1 MEQDLHGLLLQ
12 YDGNCKLKKIEFLKM
27 INVEF
32 EIDPNVDMPKKKIA
46 SGLIK
51 AVLKNERK
59 KTADILVIF
68 TSDKTLTD
76 LKKKFFNKE
85 HLTDVIAF
93 RMNEY
98 EEEKVEGE
106 IYISIPQVEKNAK
119 EFEQSYSKELAR
131 IIIHGSLHL
140 LNYDDST
147 ADAKIAMT
155 EKENFLLN
163 KTDWKNL
170 I

>member
-1 MEQDLHGLLLQ
+1 
-12 YDGNCKLKKIEFLKM
+12 M
-27 INVEF
+27 INIQF
-32 EIDPNVDMPKKKIA
+32 EIDPNVDKPNTEI
-46 SGLIK
+46 SSELISRVISTEGVE
-51 AVLKNERK
+51 A
-59 KTADILVIF
+59 ADILVIL
-68 TSDKTLTD
+68 TTDKILIN

-119 EFEQSYSKELAR
+119 EFDQSYPKELAR

-140 LNYDDST
+140 LNYDDDTPDS
-147 ADAKIAMT
+147 KIKMT
-155 EKENFLLN
+155 EKENFYLN
-163 KTDWKNL
+163 KTDWSNL
-170 I
+170 L

>member
-1 MEQDLHGLLLQ
+1 MPAILFEQQ
-12 YDGNCKLKKIEFLKM
+12 VSE
-27 INVEF
+27 IN
-32 EIDPNVDMPKKKIA
+32 N
-46 SGLIK
+46 G
-51 AVLKNERK
+51 
-59 KTADILVIF
+59 
-68 TSDKTLTD
+68 TSDVIKFLEDFGSATGIPALAISRALYSAAIFGYIYNVAIPEYQNIRKNSGKTHEQKIGV
-76 LKKKFFNKE
+76 KKGRE
-85 HLTDVIAF
+85 D
-93 RMNEY
+93 

-147 ADAKIAMT
+147 PDAKITMT
-155 EKENFLLN
+155 EKENFLLK

>member
-1 MEQDLHGLLLQ
+1 
-12 YDGNCKLKKIEFLKM
+12 M

-32 EIDPNVDMPKKKIA
+32 EIDPNVDMPNKKIA
-46 SGLIK
+46 SELII
-51 AVLKNERK
+51 AVFRSEKKNI
-59 KTADILVIF
+59 ADVLVIF

-93 RMNEY
+93 RMNDY
-98 EEEKVEGE
+98 EKEKVEGE

-119 EFEQSYSKELAR
+119 EFDQSYSKELAR

-155 EKENFLLN
+155 EKENFLLK
-163 KTDWKNL
+163 KTNWENL

>member
-1 MEQDLHGLLLQ
+1 
-12 YDGNCKLKKIEFLKM
+12 M
-27 INVEF
+27 INIQF
-32 EIDPNVDMPKKKIA
+32 EIDPNVDKPNTEIY
-46 SGLIK
+46 SELISRVISTEGVE
-51 AVLKNERK
+51 A
-59 KTADILVIF
+59 ADILVIL
-68 TSDKTLTD
+68 TTDKILIN

-119 EFEQSYSKELAR
+119 EFDQSYPKELAR

-140 LNYDDST
+140 LNYDDDTPDS
-147 ADAKIAMT
+147 KIKMT
-155 EKENFLLN
+155 EKENFYLN
-163 KTDWKNL
+163 KTD
-170 I
+170 

>member
-1 MEQDLHGLLLQ
+1 
-12 YDGNCKLKKIEFLKM
+12 M

-32 EIDPNVDMPKKKIA
+32 EIDPNVDMPNKKIA
-46 SGLIK
+46 SELII
-51 AVLKNERK
+51 AVFRSEKKNI
-59 KTADILVIF
+59 ADVLVIF

-140 LNYDDST
+140 LNYVDST
-147 ADAKIAMT
+147 PDAKIIMT
-155 EKENFLLN
+155 EKENFLL
-163 KTDWKNL
+163 KKVDWKNL

>member
-1 MEQDLHGLLLQ
+1 
-12 YDGNCKLKKIEFLKM
+12 M

-32 EIDPNVDMPKKKIA
+32 EIDPNVDMPNKKIA
-46 SGLIK
+46 SELII
-51 AVLKNERK
+51 AVFRSEKKNI
-59 KTADILVIF
+59 ADVLVIF

-119 EFEQSYSKELAR
+119 EFDQSYSKELAR

-140 LNYDDST
+140 LNYVDST
-147 ADAKIAMT
+147 PDAKIIMT
-155 EKENFLLN
+155 EKENFLL
-163 KTDWKNL
+163 KKFDWKNL

>member
-1 MEQDLHGLLLQ
+1 
-12 YDGNCKLKKIEFLKM
+12 M

-32 EIDPNVDMPKKKIA
+32 EIDPNVDTPNKKIA
-46 SGLIK
+46 SELII
-51 AVLKNERK
+51 AVLTSEKKN
-59 KTADILVIF
+59 TADVLVIF

-76 LKKKFFNKE
+76 LKKKFFNKD

-119 EFEQSYSKELAR
+119 EFDQSYSKELAR

-140 LNYDDST
+140 LNYDDLT

-155 EKENFLLN
+155 EKENFLLK